1 MKAFLLAV
9 TLVILYFTFCGS
21 GCTKIDTPV
30 RDGESDEAKSS
41 TPTRPFEII
50 AGKTEI
56 LDTEPLPLKAEGG
69 SGIVAWRCEAE
80 TGSFQ
85 PYSGDEA
92 LFIPSDSTE
101 DRSVQITAEDEDGKT
116 ASLTLAI
123 IDEGA
128 PPHAGDILLNEI
140 AWAGT
145 LTSSYDEYIE
155 IINRTDRPFYLGG
168 WYIENGAGLGTP
180 LVFSGRIEADS
191 VFLIANYSGES
202 EKTAITCPVHCTAAS
217 LSLSNSSF
225 GPFILTNAEGMVFD
239 TAGDSG
245 KPIIGMNT
253 SETRASMSR
262 YTDDDS
268 RAWDKS
274 SWYTSGESVNLIDGS
289 FGSPGSPNNNIPF
302 SSGPCEED
310 ALGIITEFSIDANDD
325 LGKDWV
331 EFFITKSGSVKN
343 FMVTD
348 LDGDDTFITNSM
360 DVEVFEGDCILVVWN
375 NSYTA
380 HFQQDNRFYTPDS
393 NPTGTKDQ
401 IVLMCGG
408 SFIDGVCYYSDD
420 SEGDARFGGD
430 RETMTAAGWT
440 GDPIFGKHASRM
452 KDAED
457 QYITGLNADA
467 WDTESAPSPGS

>member
-9 TLVILYFTFCGS
+9 TLIILYFIFCGS

-30 RDGESDEAKSS
+30 RDGESDISKDR
-41 TPTRPFEII
+41 TGPFEII
-50 AGKTEI
+50 TGKTEI

-69 SGIVAWRCEAE
+69 SGNVAWRCEAE

-85 PYSGDEA
+85 PYSGDET

-101 DRSVQITAEDEDGKT
+101 DRSAKITAEDEDGKT

-123 IDEGA
+123 IDEGD
-128 PPHAGDILLNEI
+128 PPQAGDVLLNEI

-155 IINRTDRPFYLGG
+155 IINRTIRPFYLGG
-168 WYIENGAGLGTP
+168 WYIENGAGQGTP
-180 LVFSGRIEADS
+180 LAFSGRIEADS

-245 KPIIGMNT
+245 KPTIGMNT

-262 YTDDDS
+262 YIDS
-268 RAWDKS
+268 DSISWDES
-274 SWYTSGESVNLIDGS
+274 SWYTSGESVNLSDGS
-289 FGSPGSPNNNIPF
+289 FGSPGAPNSDIPF
-302 SSGPCEED
+302 SPGLLDED
-310 ALGIITEFSIDANDD
+310 ALGIITEFSIDADDD
-325 LGKDWV
+325 LGEDWV
-331 EFFITKSGSVKN
+331 ELFITKSGSVKN
-343 FMVTD
+343 FVVTD
-348 LDGDDTFITNSM
+348 LDGDDTSITNGV
-360 DVEVFEGDCILVVWN
+360 DVQVLEGDYFLVVWN
-375 NSYTA
+375 HVYTT

-401 IVLMCGG
+401 IVLMVNGL
-408 SFIDGVCYYSDD
+408 FIDGVCYFSDG

-430 RETMTAAGWT
+430 REIMTAAGWI
-440 GDPIFGKHASRM
+440 GDPIFGKHASRI
-452 KDAED
+452 KDVGGYYVTD
-457 QYITGLNADA
+457 LNADA
-467 WDTESAPSPGS
+467 WDTENAPSPGS

>member
-9 TLVILYFTFCGS
+9 TLIILYFTFCGS

-30 RDGESDEAKSS
+30 RDGESDESKNS
-41 TPTRPFEII
+41 TPTGPFEII

-69 SGIVAWRCEAE
+69 SGNVAWRCEAE

-85 PYSGDEA
+85 PYSGDET

-101 DRSVQITAEDEDGKT
+101 DRSAQITAEDEDGKT

-123 IDEGA
+123 IDEGD
-128 PPHAGDILLNEI
+128 PPQTGDVLLNEI

-155 IINRTDRPFYLGG
+155 IINRTNRPFYLGG
-168 WYIENGAGLGTP
+168 WYIENAAGQSTP
-180 LVFSGRIEADS
+180 LIFSGRIEADS

-225 GPFILTNAEGMVFD
+225 GPFILTNAEGTVFD
-239 TAGDSG
+239 TVGDSG
-245 KPIIGMNT
+245 KPTIGMNT

-262 YTDDDS
+262 YRDS
-268 RAWDKS
+268 GSTTWDES

-289 FGSPGSPNNNIPF
+289 FGSPGAPNSDTPLSP
-302 SSGPCEED
+302 GPLDED
-310 ALGIITEFSIDANDD
+310 ALGIITEFSINANDD
-325 LGKDWV
+325 LGEDWV
-331 EFFITKSGSVKN
+331 ELFITKSGSVKN
-343 FMVTD
+343 FVVTD
-348 LDGDDTFITNSM
+348 LDGDDTSITNGM
-360 DVEVFEGDCILVVWN
+360 DVQILEGDYILVIWN
-375 NSYTA
+375 AEYTE
-380 HFQQDNRFYTPDS
+380 HFQQDNRLFTPDS

-401 IVLMCGG
+401 IVLMVNDV
-408 SFIDGVCYYSDD
+408 FIDGVCYYSDD

-430 RETMTAAGWT
+430 RETMTAAGWI
-440 GDPIFGKHASRM
+440 GDPIFGKHASRVSDNDG
-452 KDAED
+452 K
-457 QYITGLNADA
+457 YIIELTADA
-467 WDTESAPSPGS
+467 WDMEAESSPGS